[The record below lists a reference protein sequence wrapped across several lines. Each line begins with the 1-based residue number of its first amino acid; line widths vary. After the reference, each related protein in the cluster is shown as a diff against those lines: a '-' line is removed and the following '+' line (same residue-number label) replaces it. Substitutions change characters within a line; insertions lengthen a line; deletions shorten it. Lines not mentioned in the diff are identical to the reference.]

1 MIEKKKMLLTLPPLT
16 DGKENLLAA
25 DAKRQ
30 TPTEYFIFFP

>member
-1 MIEKKKMLLTLPPLT
+1 MFLTLPPLT
-16 DGKENLLAA
+16 DGEENLFIA